1 MIHACLITFYA
12 KEDERRNEIYRKCRV
27 NKAYFWAMWDYYG
40 IIEWLNF
47 LSQFSLETD
56 FGFVGSNINFVSQAS
71 VGI

>member
-1 MIHACLITFYA
+1 
-12 KEDERRNEIYRKCRV
+12 
-27 NKAYFWAMWDYYG
+27 MWDYYG

-47 LSQFSLETD
+47 LSQFSLETE